1 MRKNSPGKG
10 LELNRAAIL
19 IISTLDT
26 KGEETLYLKNSIE
39 KAGGRP
45 MVMDLSMGIPGADLP
60 PAEIPSSA
68 VAEAGGSTI
77 NEIRASRER
86 SKITATMIKGAIAIA
101 LEKQASEEI
110 QGVIGL
116 GGSTGSLMATEVM
129 RALPFGVPKI
139 MVSSTAALPGLS
151 TRYIGKGDIALFHTV
166 IEISGLSNLLK
177 QALDRAAAAVC
188 AMAAVPLPAV
198 TKDKNN
204 PAVALTMLGP
214 CEHCASAIRKG
225 LEKKGYQVTGFS
237 AAGISDAAMEDM
249 IRQGLFNAVIDL
261 APGGVGEA
269 LWKGM
274 RSSGPR
280 RMEAAGE
287 MGIPQIIAPCSVN
300 FMTPR
305 KSQYKP
311 DYHKRRKYDLDKH
324 RTWIRISPDEMA
336 LVAETFAE
344 KLNRAKGPVRVLIPE
359 KGWSAVDKPG
369 SNVYD
374 PAEDHI
380 FEKILEKA
388 LNPAITIIRV
398 NANLEDPEFAEA
410 VLAAFRDIIS

>member
-1 MRKNSPGKG
+1 LRKNSPGKG

-45 MVMDLSMGIPGADLP
+45 MVMDLSMGIPGADLSA
-60 PAEIPSSA
+60 AEIPSSA

-86 SKITATMIKGAIAIA
+86 SKITATMIKGATAIA

-237 AAGISDAAMEDM
+237 AAGI
-249 IRQGLFNAVIDL
+249 
-261 APGGVGEA
+261 
-269 LWKGM
+269 K
-274 RSSGPR
+274 
-280 RMEAAGE
+280 
-287 MGIPQIIAPCSVN
+287 
-300 FMTPR
+300 
-305 KSQYKP
+305 
-311 DYHKRRKYDLDKH
+311 
-324 RTWIRISPDEMA
+324 IRI
-336 LVAETFAE
+336 TFFG
-344 KLNRAKGPVRVLIPE
+344 N
-359 KGWSAVDKPG
+359 
-369 SNVYD
+369 
-374 PAEDHI
+374 
-380 FEKILEKA
+380 
-388 LNPAITIIRV
+388 
-398 NANLEDPEFAEA
+398 
-410 VLAAFRDIIS
+410 